1 MASVDQNLLHVTKYE
16 VLGRLPDLMTLED
29 GTPVRTPA
37 DWERRRGEMYKTAVE
52 LQYGT
57 MPPAPEFLEVETLY
71 IGGAVRSY
79 RITTGRKDAPVSLLM
94 KLVLPTSGSCF
105 PCIVNGDMCFPY
117 YMDREYLAAATD
129 EGVAWVFFD
138 RTELAHD
145 LMGEGRRRGR
155 LYDVYPTYTFG
166 ALGAW
171 AWGYSR
177 CVDALEII
185 CAGQDNPLIDLSC
198 IAFTGHSR
206 GGKTAALA
214 GVLDQRA
221 AVVNPNETCAGACG
235 CYRIH
240 MEGYCDGIPP
250 FRSETL
256 RDLLH
261 NFDFWM
267 GPDMAAYADRE
278 EELPFDTHF
287 LKAMVA
293 PRVLFVSEAAGDIWS
308 NPVGSWM
315 TSMAAK
321 EAYELL
327 GVPENLYWYFRPGIH
342 GHTVGDLRMLVNIIK
357 RQKDPTVPMAE
368 GFYETPF
375 VPFDPIY

>member
-1 MASVDQNLLHVTKYE
+1 MSNVHENLLHVTKYE
-16 VLGRLPDLMTLED
+16 VLGKLPDLFTFED
-29 GTPVRTPA
+29 GTPVKTRD
-37 DWERRRGEMYKTAVE
+37 DWEMRRGEIYKTAVE

-57 MPPAPEFLEVETLY
+57 LPPAPEFLEVETLY
-71 IGGAVRSY
+71 IGGKVHSY
-79 RITTGRKDAPVSLLM
+79 RIHTGTKKHPVSFLM
-94 KLVLPTSGSCF
+94 KLMLPTSGYNF
-105 PCIVNGDMCFPY
+105 PAIVDGDMCFPY
-117 YMDREYLAAATD
+117 HLNQEFLSIATN
-129 EGVAWVFFD
+129 ENIAWVFFD

-145 LMGEGRRRGR
+145 IQGEGRRMGQ
-155 LYDVYPTYTFG
+155 LYDAYPDYTFG

-185 CAGQDNPLIDLSC
+185 CAGKDKPLIDLSLV
-198 IAFTGHSR
+198 AFSGHSR

-214 GVLDQRA
+214 GAVDQRA

-256 RDLLH
+256 RDLWN
-261 NFDFWM
+261 NFSFWM
-267 GPDMAAYADRE
+267 GPEMEQYADHE
-278 EELPFDTHF
+278 AELPFDAHF
-287 LKAMVA
+287 LKALVA

-315 TSMAAK
+315 TTMAAGK
-321 EAYELL
+321 AYEFL
-327 GVPENLYWYFRPGIH
+327 GEPNNLYWYFREGTH
-342 GHTVGDLRMLVNIIK
+342 SHDFRDVKMLVHIIK
-357 RQKDPTVPMAE
+357 RQRDPSLPLDEAL
-368 GFYETPF
+368 FKTPF
-375 VPFDPIY
+375 PPFAPIY